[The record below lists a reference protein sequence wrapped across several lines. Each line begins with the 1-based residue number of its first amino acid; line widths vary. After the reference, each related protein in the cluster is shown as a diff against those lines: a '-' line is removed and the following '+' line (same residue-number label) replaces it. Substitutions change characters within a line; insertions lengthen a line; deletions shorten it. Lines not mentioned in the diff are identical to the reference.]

1 VQQRQRTAL
10 FAYVQAEANFEFEGL
25 AWGRERQGHVRACD
39 VQAEMNSM
47 WRDAR
52 CVPPDTP
59 RLFALLPQIVL
70 ANLVSGD
77 AAYRGNLGGH
87 GTQYMHDSV
96 VSTPCDD
103 ELAACADE
111 DDAASASSSSP
122 ASNSRHRTLSI
133 APATLAAND
142 CILICEALRKF
153 ESGARVCLP
162 PSTRPSTAPRRRHLD
177 QTARMC
183 FDVGCCWNGSGQT
196 FVRVG
201 ERANAT
207 HVRPRQCLTCAWP
220 QLWVPLV
227 STFEPLVATF
237 RR

>member
-1 VQQRQRTAL
+1 MHAETTCRLMHAETTCSRDNVQPPFL

-153 ESGARVCLP
+153 ESGARVIECVSRL
-162 PSTRPSTAPRRRHLD
+162 R
-177 QTARMC
+177 
-183 FDVGCCWNGSGQT
+183 
-196 FVRVG
+196 
-201 ERANAT
+201 
-207 HVRPRQCLTCAWP
+207 HVRQLHRDGDTWTKRQGCASMWGAVGMG
-220 QLWVPLV
+220 LAKLLCVWANVP
-227 STFEPLVATF
+227 TQHTYDHGNA
-237 RR
+237 